1 MQQKPLVSIVTVCY
15 NSVQTIEQTIRSVLQ
30 QTYKHIEYI
39 IIDGGST
46 DGTLDVIRHFADQ
59 ISSSDKGIYIRWL
72 TGKDDGIYDAM
83 NKGLRMAMGDII
95 GIINSDDWY
104 EVYAVECIVDTMLR
118 HKACGVCHG
127 GIRTYDKYDSY
138 IRSYNPP
145 TIELKASMIP
155 HPACFIR
162 ANVYRKYGLFNTCF
176 KMAADYELMLRLYT
190 RNVKFVHIDTI
201 LANYRNDGASV
212 KAEVLSMNEANQI
225 KRTYN
230 IGLGKRTILKNKL
243 KSIIIHRLFHR

>member
-30 QTYKHIEYI
+30 QTYRHIEYI

-46 DGTLDVIRHFADQ
+46 DGTIDVIRHYANQ
-59 ISSSDKGIYIRWL
+59 ISSDKDIYIRWL

-83 NKGLRMAMGDII
+83 NKGIEMAMGEIV

-104 EVYAVECIVDTMLR
+104 EVYTVECIVDTMLK
-118 HKACGVCHG
+118 HKKCGVCHG
-127 GIRTYDKYDSY
+127 GIRIYNKYDSY

-155 HPACFIR
+155 HPACFVR
-162 ANVYRKYGLFNTCF
+162 TDVYREYGLFNLCY
-176 KMAADYELMLRLYT
+176 KMAADYELMLRLFF

-225 KRTYN
+225 KKMYN
-230 IGLGKRTILKNKL
+230 IGIEKRTILKNKL
-243 KSIIIHRLFHR
+243 KSAIIYRLFHR